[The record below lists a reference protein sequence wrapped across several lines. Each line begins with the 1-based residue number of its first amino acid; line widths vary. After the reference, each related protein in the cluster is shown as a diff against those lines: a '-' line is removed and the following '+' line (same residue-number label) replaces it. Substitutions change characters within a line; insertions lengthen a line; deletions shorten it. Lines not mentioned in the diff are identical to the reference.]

1 MATHLS
7 NEHFVMASN
16 RQTLSLS
23 ISITPK
29 QRELLDQAAE
39 IAPGASTVSGVIR
52 KAIDSYMTHLGLT
65 PAA

>member
-1 MATHLS
+1 
-7 NEHFVMASN
+7 MASN